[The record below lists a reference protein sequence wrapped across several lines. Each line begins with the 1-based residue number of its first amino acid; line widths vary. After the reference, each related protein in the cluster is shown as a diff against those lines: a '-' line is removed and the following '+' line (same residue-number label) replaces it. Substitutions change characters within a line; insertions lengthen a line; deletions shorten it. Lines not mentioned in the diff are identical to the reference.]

1 MAFPRTG
8 HVLLQAGHRVAS
20 HSSGFRVRLFMAA
33 IGVAFCLLAMG
44 RVPVARSAVTAR
56 PSARAAAGS
65 DALGRGLLA
74 AVRSVEFDQVIDF
87 GPEGTCPGATFCAFP
102 VPRIAHTPNV
112 DVAVIELDPAG
123 RPIDA
128 ADVLLS
134 RDYPDGVLVP
144 IDNDLGTTAV
154 RFLRWNINRWNG
166 GTFSTATGRQLTR
179 EGWANDPPLT
189 AADDIVPGREHAPL
203 RFMEPYPA
211 SLFKL
216 MIAFQTLR
224 LIDRGVLRLDG
235 RYTYVPAAS
244 PCLGAS
250 PTTET
255 NQQWLQAMIT
265 YSDDGSACA
274 LVQQL
279 QHLGQITAMNEE
291 FRALGLATLQVNDI
305 DPESGGDWQP
315 GDIDMTSLDTARL
328 LLIINGGPGVL
339 WHAPDGQPVTANLLS
354 STSRAFLNSL
364 LAQQGFN
371 DELSTP
377 NWCGLPYPATGIPQL
392 VAARWINPRTG
403 TVTVAG
409 KSYGRD
415 VRPCNA
421 VAQVTFAHKTGF
433 SYNYA
438 SDAGIVQSLPGR
450 PYRHY
455 TVAFISNLGYRY
467 SDPQL
472 VAATT
477 LPCFGVPGI
486 CYTQK
491 IAQLGH
497 DLDTLLKTLQ
507 QRM

>member
-1 MAFPRTG
+1 
-8 HVLLQAGHRVAS
+8 
-20 HSSGFRVRLFMAA
+20 MAA
-33 IGVAFCLLAMG
+33 VVAVFGLLGMA
-44 RVPVARSAVTAR
+44 RVPFARSAVTAR
-56 PSARAAAGS
+56 SSARAAAGP

-74 AVRSVEFDQVIDF
+74 AVRSVTFDQVIDF

-102 VPRIAHTPNV
+102 APRIARTPNV
-112 DVAVIELDPAG
+112 DVAVIELDPNG
-123 RPIDA
+123 RPVDA

-134 RDYPDGVLVP
+134 RDYPDGVLVA
-144 IDNDLGTTAV
+144 IDRDLGTTAV

-189 AADDIVPGREHAPL
+189 AADDIVPGRKHAPL

-224 LIDRGVLRLDG
+224 LVDRGVLRLDG
-235 RYTYVPAAS
+235 RYAYVPVAS

-250 PTTET
+250 RKTES
-255 NQQWLQAMIT
+255 NRQWLQAMIT

-279 QHLGQITAMNEE
+279 QHLGQITAMNQE
-291 FRALGLATLQVNDI
+291 FRSLGLTTLQVNDT
-305 DPESGGDWQP
+305 DPASGGNWQP

-328 LLIINGGPGVL
+328 LLMINGAPGVL

-354 STSRAFLNSL
+354 SSSRAFLTSL

-371 DELSTP
+371 DELSTT

-409 KSYGRD
+409 KRYGRN

-421 VAQVTFAHKTGF
+421 TAQVTFAHKTGF

-455 TVAFISNLGYRY
+455 IVAFISNLGDRY
-467 SDPQL
+467 SDSQL
-472 VAATT
+472 AAATT

-497 DLDTLLKTLQ
+497 SIDTLLQTLQ
-507 QRM
+507 QPT

>member
-1 MAFPRTG
+1 MLPRIG
-8 HVLLQAGHRVAS
+8 EVLLHAGDRVAPCPV
-20 HSSGFRVRLFMAA
+20 FRVRLFMGAA
-33 IGVAFCLLAMG
+33 IAAAFALLGMA

-56 PSARAAAGS
+56 SSARAAAGS
-65 DALGRGLLA
+65 GALGRGLLA
-74 AVRSVEFDQVIDF
+74 AVRSVRFDQVIDF

-102 VPRIAHTPNV
+102 ALPIAHAPNV
-112 DVAVIELDPAG
+112 DVAVIELDPDG

-134 RDYPDGVLVP
+134 RDYPDGILVP
-144 IDNDLGTTAV
+144 IDRDLGTTAV

-179 EGWANDPPLT
+179 EGWANDPPLR
-189 AADDIVPGREHAPL
+189 AADDIVPGREGSPL

-224 LIDRGVLRLDG
+224 LIDHGVLRLDG
-235 RYTYVPAAS
+235 RYAYAPAAS
-244 PCLGAS
+244 PCLGAGRK
-250 PTTET
+250 TET
-255 NQQWLQAMIT
+255 NRQWLQAMIT
-265 YSDDGSACA
+265 SSDDASACA

-279 QHLGQITAMNEE
+279 QHLRQITAMNQEY
-291 FRALGLATLQVNDI
+291 RALGLATLQVNDT
-305 DPESGGDWQP
+305 DPASGGNWQP

-339 WHAPDGQPVTANLLS
+339 WHAPNGQPVTANLLS
-354 STSRAFLNSL
+354 SSSRAFLTSL

-371 DELSTP
+371 DELSTT

-409 KSYGRD
+409 KRYSRD

-421 VAQVTFAHKTGF
+421 AAQVTFAHKTGF

-438 SDAGIVQSLPGR
+438 SDAGIVQSLTGR

-455 TVAFISNLGYRY
+455 IVAFISNLGDRY
-467 SDPQL
+467 SDPPL
-472 VAATT
+472 AATTT
-477 LPCFGVPGI
+477 LPCFGDPGI
-486 CYTQK
+486 CYTQN

-497 DLDTLLKTLQ
+497 SIDTLLNTLQ
-507 QRM
+507 QPT

>member
-1 MAFPRTG
+1 
-8 HVLLQAGHRVAS
+8 VVIQAGDRVAS
-20 HSSGFRVRLFMAA
+20 RSLSVRVRLFAA
-33 IGVAFCLLAMG
+33 MMVAFGLLGLA

-56 PSARAAAGS
+56 SSARAAAGS
-65 DALGRGLLA
+65 DALGDGLLG
-74 AVRSVEFDQVIDF
+74 AVRSVGFDQVIDF
-87 GPEGTCPGATFCAFP
+87 GPEGTCPGARFCAFP
-102 VPRIAHTPNV
+102 ARPIARPPNV
-112 DVAVIELDPAG
+112 DVAVIELDPNG

-134 RDYPDGVLVP
+134 RDYPDGVLAPV
-144 IDNDLGTTAV
+144 DRDLGTTAV
-154 RFLRWNINRWNG
+154 RFLRWNINRSNG
-166 GTFSTATGRQLTR
+166 GTFSTETGRQLTR
-179 EGWANDPPLT
+179 EGWADDPPLT
-189 AADDIVPGREHAPL
+189 RADDIVPGREDAPL

-224 LIDRGVLRLDG
+224 LVDRGVLRLDA
-235 RYTYVPAAS
+235 RYTYVPVTS

-250 PTTET
+250 PKTET
-255 NQQWLQAMIT
+255 NRQWLQAMIT

-279 QHLGQITAMNEE
+279 QHLGQITAMNQE
-291 FRALGLATLQVNDI
+291 FRALGLGTLQVNDT
-305 DPESGGDWQP
+305 DPASGGNWQP

-328 LLIINGGPGVL
+328 LLLINGGPGTL
-339 WHAPDGQPVTANLLS
+339 WHASNGQPVTANLLS
-354 STSRAFLNSL
+354 PGSRAFLTGL

-371 DELSTP
+371 DELSTT
-377 NWCGLPYPATGIPQL
+377 NWCGLPYPAAGIPQL
-392 VAARWINPRTG
+392 VAAQWINPRTG

-409 KSYGRD
+409 KRYGRD

-421 VAQVTFAHKTGF
+421 AAQVTFAHKTGF

-455 TVAFISNLGYRY
+455 IVAFISNLGYRY

-472 VAATT
+472 AAATT

-491 IAQLGH
+491 IAQLGYRI
-497 DLDTLLKTLQ
+497 DTLLKTRQ
-507 QRM
+507 QPT

>member
-1 MAFPRTG
+1 M
-8 HVLLQAGHRVAS
+8 S
-20 HSSGFRVRLFMAA
+20 CRVRLFTAIVAAFALLGMA
-33 IGVAFCLLAMG
+33 
-44 RVPVARSAVTAR
+44 RVPLARSAVAT
-56 PSARAAAGS
+56 PSLARAAAGP
-65 DALGRGLLA
+65 DALGDGLLA
-74 AVRSVEFDQVIDF
+74 AVRSVRFDQVIDF
-87 GPEGTCPGATFCAFP
+87 GPQGMCPGAKFCAFP
-102 VPRIAHTPNV
+102 ARRIAHPPNV
-112 DVAVIELDPAG
+112 DVAVIELDANG

-134 RDYPDGVLVP
+134 RDYPDGILVP
-144 IDNDLGTTAV
+144 VNRDLGTTAI
-154 RFLRWNINRWNG
+154 RYLRWNINRYNG

-179 EGWANDPPLT
+179 EGWADHPSLT
-189 AADDIVPGREHAPL
+189 RADDIVPGREHAPL

-224 LIDRGVLRLDG
+224 LVDRGVLRLDG
-235 RYTYVPAAS
+235 RYAYMPTAS

-250 PTTET
+250 RKTER
-255 NQQWLQAMIT
+255 NRQWLQAMIT

-279 QHLGQITAMNEE
+279 QHLGQITAMNQE
-291 FRALGLATLQVNDI
+291 FRALGLATLQVNDT
-305 DPESGGDWQP
+305 DPASGGNWQP

-328 LLIINGGPGVL
+328 LLIINGGAGIL
-339 WHAPDGQPVTANLLS
+339 WHAPNGQPVTANLLS
-354 STSRAFLNSL
+354 ATSRAFVNSL

-371 DELSTP
+371 DELSTT

-392 VAARWINPRTG
+392 IAAQWINPRTG

-409 KSYGRD
+409 KRYGSD

-421 VAQVTFAHKTGF
+421 AAQVTFAHKTGF

-455 TVAFISNLGYRY
+455 VVAFISNLGNRY
-467 SDPQL
+467 ADPQL
-472 VAATT
+472 AAATT

-486 CYTQK
+486 CYTQT

-497 DLDTLLKTLQ
+497 RIDTLLTTLQ
-507 QRM
+507 QPT